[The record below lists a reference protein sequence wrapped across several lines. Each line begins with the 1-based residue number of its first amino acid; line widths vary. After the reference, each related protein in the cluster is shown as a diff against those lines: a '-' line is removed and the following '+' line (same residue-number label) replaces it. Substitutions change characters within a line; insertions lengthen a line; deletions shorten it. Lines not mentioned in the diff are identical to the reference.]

1 MAALIYSLCS
11 LTCLVAA
18 GLLLRAWQR
27 SRLALLFWSGLC
39 FIFLGTSNF
48 LLVLDRIVL
57 PDVDLS
63 TARFATAFL
72 GLLLLLYGLIMESD

>member
-1 MAALIYSLCS
+1 MAALIYSLCA

-18 GLLLRAWQR
+18 VLLLRAWQR
-27 SRLALLFWSGLC
+27 SRLPMLFWSGLC
-39 FIFLGTSNF
+39 FVFLAGSNG

-57 PDVDLS
+57 ADLDLS
-63 TARFATAFL
+63 TARFATAFI